1 MSSLLYIYERAPLLL
16 LFVTGYILY
25 QVMASVRLPEYFSAK
40 AVSFSRGRADYL
52 LLSLIFV
59 SAGMSMFIPNAVTV
73 LAMIPVIRKLDAEL
87 ESMTTPLTLSIIYG
101 ANIGGMGSLIGSPAN
116 ILLIGAMD
124 FFKVAGREQITFFN
138 WFIWALPLVI
148 LFLLLSWFVVRFA
161 IPKGEQAIPA
171 KFLNRVERISIKQKR
186 GLNIFGFFLGFW
198 LISSVIREFLPA
210 YAEFEPVVALI
221 FTTVF
226 LKLIFGKGQLMS
238 WGSLLEGVP
247 KRGLLL
253 LLILGVFIVAVKL
266 LNLDEYAAE
275 GFKDLLTL
283 MAVDGQRGYLLYLVT
298 AAVVILLTEILSNTV
313 VSTAFFAVVVHT
325 AFSFGTNPMLL
336 MILVSI
342 ASTCA
347 FMTPIATPC
356 NSLAFG
362 EMKRVSL
369 RSMLGLGMVLNICG
383 AVLLS
388 LWVWKVIPYIYR

>member
-1 MSSLLYIYERAPLLL
+1 MSFLLYIYERAPLLL

-161 IPKGEQAIPA
+161 IPKGEQAIPS
-171 KFLNRVERISIKQKR
+171 KFLNKVERITIKQKR
-186 GLNIFGFFLGFW
+186 GLSIFGIFLGFW
-198 LISSVIREFLPA
+198 LVSSVIREFLPF

-221 FTTVF
+221 FTVVF
-226 LKLIFGKGQLMS
+226 LKLIFGKGKLMS

-275 GFKDLLTL
+275 EFKDLLTL

-325 AFSFGTNPMLL
+325 AFSFETSPMLL

-388 LWVWKVIPYIYR
+388 FWVWKVIPYIYR